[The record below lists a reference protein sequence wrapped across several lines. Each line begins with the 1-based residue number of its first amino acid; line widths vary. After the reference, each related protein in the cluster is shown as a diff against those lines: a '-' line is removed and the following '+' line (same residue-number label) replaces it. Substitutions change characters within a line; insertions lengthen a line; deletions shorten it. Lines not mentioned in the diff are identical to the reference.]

1 MRVGR
6 HRPTMTATSGL
17 LTDPATIP
25 DVEAFDPRPPFSS
38 VLFATARQFT
48 VDYDINPYM
57 EGGVDTERA
66 NDQWHRLVERYE
78 DLADVSVLDV
88 DEVWDE
94 MAGGA
99 AVPPDRLPDLVFCAN
114 HALPLPGSDRFV
126 LSQMATEER
135 RHEPRYFRRWA
146 ERTGRTVEEL
156 HTDAAFEGA
165 GDARWHPGRRLLWGG
180 HGPRTDLE
188 AYEELAERF
197 DVPVVPLELTDDA
210 YYHLDVCFSA
220 LDERTALVC
229 PDAFTDAGRA
239 KLAALFETLIEVSP
253 AAARG
258 DLACNCHSV
267 DGETVVIDAGNA
279 ETAERLES
287 HGYET
292 VTVRTDEFIKAGG
305 SVACM
310 TLPH

>member
-1 MRVGR
+1 MGVGR
-6 HRPTMTATSGL
+6 LDSTMTATSGL
-17 LTDPATIP
+17 LTDPAALP
-25 DVEAFDPRPPFSS
+25 DVEAFDTRPQFSS
-38 VLFATARQFT
+38 VLFATSRHFS

-57 EGGVDTERA
+57 ESGVDTERA
-66 NDQWHRLVERYE
+66 NAQWDRLVEFYE
-78 DLADVSVLDV
+78 EFADVSVLDV
-88 DEVWDE
+88 DELWAE
-94 MAGGA
+94 MGPETAS
-99 AVPPDRLPDLVFCAN
+99 PPPSLPDIVFCSN
-114 HALPLPGSDRFV
+114 HALPIPGTDRFV

-135 RHEPRYFRRWA
+135 RHEPAYFRRWA
-146 ERTGRTVEEL
+146 ERTGRTVKEL

-180 HGPRTDLE
+180 HGPRTDIG

-239 KLAALFETLIEVSP
+239 KLERLFETLIEVP
-253 AAARG
+253 AAAAQG
-258 DLACNCHSV
+258 DLACNCHSL

-310 TLPH
+310 AFPH